1 MKFSVEII
9 AIGDELCYGR
19 VQDTNSFWIADQITK
34 LGGEV
39 RRITCIKDGLD
50 EIHNIFK
57 EALERKP
64 KLIISTG
71 GLGPTSD
78 DYTIDALAKLSNKKA
93 IINKDALTSI
103 SEKRGIDLDE
113 IPEHFI
119 KMSRS
124 IDGANCILNPIGVAP
139 TTSLKINKTVIIV
152 MPGPPKEVQ
161 SIFKDRLLA
170 IIQKETSSRSLSNR
184 MIVNMRESEVSP
196 IVEYIME
203 VENGVYLKPLVGESN
218 PEVGLPIEIIV
229 FDKDLVKC
237 KVKMNKVI
245 QILKDLVTE
254 KGRKIRRQVN

>member
-1 MKFSVEII
+1 M
-9 AIGDELCYGR
+9 
-19 VQDTNSFWIADQITK
+19 N
-34 LGGEV
+34 
-39 RRITCIKDGLD
+39 
-50 EIHNIFK
+50 
-57 EALERKP
+57 
-64 KLIISTG
+64 
-71 GLGPTSD
+71 
-78 DYTIDALAKLSNKKA
+78 
-93 IINKDALTSI
+93 
-103 SEKRGIDLDE
+103 E

-170 IIQKETSSRSLSNR
+170 TIQKETSSRSLSNR
-184 MIVNMRESEVSP
+184 MIVDMRESEVSP

-218 PEVGLPIEIIV
+218 PEIGLPIEIIV

-245 QILKDLVTE
+245 QILEDLVTE

>member
-1 MKFSVEII
+1 MNFSVEIV

-50 EIHNIFK
+50 EIHNAFK

-78 DYTIDALAKLSNKKA
+78 DYTIDALAKLSKKKA
-93 IINKDALTSI
+93 IINKDALMSI

-113 IPEHFI
+113 IPEHFV

-139 TTSLKINKTVIIV
+139 TTSLKINKTMIIV

-161 SIFKDRLLA
+161 SIFKDRLSA
-170 IIQKETSSRSLSNR
+170 IIQKEASGRSLSDR
-184 MIVNMRESEVSP
+184 VVVNMRESEVSP

-203 VENGVYLKPLVGESN
+203 VEDGVYLKPLVGQSN
-218 PEVGLPIEIIV
+218 PKIGLSIEILV
-229 FDKDLVKC
+229 FDKDLEKC
-237 KVKMNKVI
+237 KVKMNKVT
-245 QILKDLVTE
+245 QILEDLVKE
-254 KGRKIRRQVN
+254 KGRKIKRQVT

>member
-1 MKFSVEII
+1 LNFSVEIV

-50 EIHNIFK
+50 EIHNAFK

-78 DYTIDALAKLSNKKA
+78 DYTIDALAKLSKKKA

-113 IPEHFI
+113 IPEHFV

-139 TTSLKINKTVIIV
+139 TTSLKINKTMIIV

-161 SIFKDRLLA
+161 SIFKDRLSA
-170 IIQKETSSRSLSNR
+170 IIQKEASGRSLSDR
-184 MIVNMRESEVSP
+184 VVVNMRESEVSP

-203 VENGVYLKPLVGESN
+203 VEDGVYLKPLVGQSN
-218 PEVGLPIEIIV
+218 PKIGLSIEILV
-229 FDKDLVKC
+229 FDKDLEKC
-237 KVKMNKVI
+237 KVKMNKVT
-245 QILKDLVTE
+245 QILEDLVKE
-254 KGRKIRRQVN
+254 KGRKIKRQVT